1 MKSKFLSAS
10 AVKDL
15 VEQQR
20 MRCLWYMPDKYY
32 PTGIAETLSILK
44 KIQRYGDL
52 AAYKK
57 AGKLIC
63 QLQRSK
69 G

>member
-1 MKSKFLSAS
+1 MKTKNTDRKIMEF
-10 AVKDL
+10 VDG
-15 VEQQR
+15 QR

-32 PTGIAETLSILK
+32 PAGIMETLSVLK
-44 KIQRYGDL
+44 KIQQHGDL
-52 AAYKK
+52 DAYKK